1 MWVGFVEE
9 FVLLGRVN
17 RRFTSVVLTTGG
29 IDDLCLKYFMEA
41 GPQQVGGARRRTSRG
56 SLRQPRGEVM

>member
-29 IDDLCLKYFMEA
+29 IDDLCLKLVFYGGRGTA
-41 GPQQVGGARRRTSRG
+41 GRRCKKEDLKRIAKATQR
-56 SLRQPRGEVM
+56 